1 MKPGILLL
9 LMITG
14 LFCSAGTARID
25 LISGDA
31 GLRVVSTAPGVSGKN
46 MNWLP
51 PEKAK
56 RMLYFQQRN
65 NSDDWSTMKF
75 AFAAD
80 RDTTVQITLR
90 GPHLTSP
97 QKKRLPAAV
106 FYDELRIDG
115 KPAPNGGFE
124 PGSTAG
130 RRWKHLVADRGLAAA
145 GNGVLQVTHDDAET
159 FPLRVKAGKPV
170 QIEVLHRD
178 AGLRE
183 PGPDVTPLP
192 LKNVA
197 NRTFA
202 DQTAGD
208 GKGGWTDQGEQSLR
222 GIVPQRSYGGMEFD
236 IPENGNAVVTMDSPH
251 DRTGLRTFTLTPATQ
266 QKHAWL
272 YLLHAAAWVATVPG
286 EKVGTVIVQYTDGSE
301 SSFSVENGRNIS
313 DWWLLSP
320 TPYARPVYL
329 QNREE
334 GRGGFLMTRFPL
346 DAKAVKQVR
355 FDTLGKGI
363 WVIVGASLSSRDV
376 PVQTKQKEC
385 RFTTP
390 RWKRADMR
398 QLDLV
403 AGSALDLSGR
413 KRFSPEKDGAMRID
427 RDGTVT
433 FWTQAG
439 QPVRLIG
446 FNAFPSL
453 YRMKRKDREE
463 IHRTIDRCL
472 EQAKR
477 MGYDYFR
484 TNFLLDRDPFQGAA
498 ADFEFNPDYL
508 DRLDYLVAA
517 CRRYGLYIYGTTAS
531 YQLGRKEWNKPF
543 QQRAVLKNE
552 TLFGVPERRAEWKKL
567 IVKLLTH
574 VNPYTGVAYKDDP
587 AFLCFEFYNEQ
598 EISLQ
603 SLLRAPE
610 SFPAET
616 LAFINAKFIRFLEEK
631 YGTPKKLSAR
641 WGIPVG
647 NFQEVKFHS
656 GKFTGNRAFTG
667 DWQLFC
673 LKNAAEC
680 FDFFHGV
687 MQEIGCDRYVSQY
700 NFLPSIGFSRVR
712 AEKSHIVS
720 MNTYFRHPSKMMSK
734 GSIVRQDSSLS
745 SSGSEY
751 FRKAAACRIAGMP
764 LFVTEYN
771 HCYWNQ
777 YEYEGGILFPAYSAL
792 QNFAGITVHQGPVM
806 AENRPLRLDNFQVAT
821 SPTKRANE
829 FLAMALFR
837 RGDVQSSPHRVE
849 LVYPAEF
856 FRDGNAGAGAVNTSQ
871 STLAFLTGIALRFPE
886 LPAQTENK
894 AALSLLPERSATIHS
909 GAWSSSVESS
919 VSGSL
924 ADSVAKLRTA
934 GILPKSNP
942 TDVAAQS
949 FVSDTGELSL
959 DTRARRL
966 KVITPKTEAVILK
979 PDDANLALRQLT
991 VHAVDTGCAAAVTS
1005 LDDLPLA
1012 KSRHIMFVLN
1022 TNSVSEGLVLSGDR
1036 STLIEPGKNAP
1047 PLMETVRIRVSLRCS
1062 GTGWKLHP
1070 LSLSG
1075 ERRKP
1080 LPVTQRNGRLEFRID
1095 TAALPDGTT
1104 PFFELIQE

>member
-1 MKPGILLL
+1 MKKIFVALLAS
-9 LMITG
+9 TG
-14 LFCSAGTARID
+14 LLCSAGTARID

-46 MNWLP
+46 MSWLP

-65 NSDDWSTMKF
+65 SCDEWSTMKF
-75 AFAAD
+75 SFAAD

-90 GPHLTSP
+90 GPHQLSS

-106 FYDELRIDG
+106 FYDELRING
-115 KPAPNGGFE
+115 EPAPNGGFE
-124 PGSTAG
+124 PGSTTG

-145 GNGVLQVTHDDAET
+145 GNGVLQVTYDDAET
-159 FPLRVKAGKPV
+159 FPLRVRAGKPV

-183 PGPDVTPLP
+183 PGQDVTPLP
-192 LKNVA
+192 LKTVA
-197 NRTFA
+197 NRAFA

-236 IPENGNAVVTMDSPH
+236 IPASGNAVVTMDSPH
-251 DRTGLRTFTLTPATQ
+251 DRTGVKTFTLTPGSEKKYAF
-266 QKHAWL
+266 L
-272 YLLHAAAWVATVPG
+272 YLLHAAAWVASSG
-286 EKVGTVIVQYTDGSE
+286 EKLGSATVQYTDGSE
-301 SSFSVENGRNIS
+301 SRFSVENGRNIC
-313 DWWLLSP
+313 DWWLM
-320 TPYARPVYL
+320 TPLPHARSVYL

-346 DAKAVKQVR
+346 DAKPVKQVR

-376 PVQTKQKEC
+376 SVQTKQKEC
-385 RFTTP
+385 RFTAP

-398 QLDLV
+398 QLDLIE
-403 AGSALDLSGR
+403 GSALDLSGR
-413 KRFSPEKDGAMRID
+413 KRFSPEKDGAMQID
-427 RDGTVT
+427 RNGAIT
-433 FWTQAG
+433 FRTQEG
-439 QPVRLIG
+439 KPVRLIG

-453 YRMKRKDREE
+453 YRMKGASREE

-498 ADFEFNPDYL
+498 ADFEFNPEYL

-517 CRRYGLYIYGTTAS
+517 CRRYRLYIYGTTAS

-543 QQRAVLKNE
+543 QQRAALKNE
-552 TLFGVPERRAEWKKL
+552 TLFGVPARREEWKKL

-574 VNPYTGVAYKDDP
+574 VNPYTGIAYKDDP

-616 LAFINAKFIRFLEEK
+616 LAFINAKFVRFLEKK
-631 YGTPKKLSAR
+631 YGTPKELSKR
-641 WGIPVG
+641 WGMTVR
-647 NFQEVKFHS
+647 NFPEVKFHS

-673 LKNAAEC
+673 MENAAEC
-680 FDFFHGV
+680 LDFFNGV
-687 MQEIGCDRYVSQY
+687 MREIGCDRYISQY

-712 AEKSHIVS
+712 AEKTHLVS
-720 MNTYFRHPSKMMSK
+720 MNTYFRHPSKMMSR
-734 GSIVRQDSSLS
+734 GSVVRQESSLTG
-745 SSGSEY
+745 SGSEY
-751 FRKAAACRIAGMP
+751 FKKAATCRIAGMP

-771 HCYWNQ
+771 HCYWNR
-777 YEYEGGILFPAYSAL
+777 YEYEGGIFFAAYSAL
-792 QNFAGITVHQGPVM
+792 QSFAGITVHQSPVM
-806 AENRPLRLDNFQVAT
+806 EENRPLRLENFRVAT

-829 FLAMALFR
+829 FLAMSLFR
-837 RGDVQSSPHRVE
+837 RSDVQSSPHRVE
-849 LVYPAEF
+849 LLFPAEF
-856 FRDGNAGAGAVNTSQ
+856 LEDGNAGAGAVNTSQ
-871 STLAFLTGIALRFPE
+871 AALAFLTGITLRFPE
-886 LPAQTENK
+886 LPAKAENGPE
-894 AALSLLPERSATIHS
+894 LSFLPEQSATIHS
-909 GAWSSSVESS
+909 GAWSSSVEGS
-919 VSGSL
+919 VFGNL

-934 GILPKSNP
+934 GILPKNNP
-942 TDVAAQS
+942 TDADAQC

-979 PDDANLALRQLT
+979 PDDTNIALRRLT
-991 VHAVDTGCAAAVTS
+991 VHSVDTGCAAAVTS

-1012 KSRHIMFVLN
+1012 ESRHMMFVLN

-1047 PLMETVRIRVSLRCS
+1047 PLMETARIRVSLRCDGKS
-1062 GTGWKLHP
+1062 WKLYP

-1080 LPVTQRNGRLEFRID
+1080 LPVTQQNNLLEFRID
-1095 TAALPDGTT
+1095 TGSLPDGVT

>member
-1 MKPGILLL
+1 MKKILSALL
-9 LMITG
+9 AATG

-25 LISGDA
+25 LISGNA

-65 NSDDWSTMKF
+65 SCDEWSTMKF
-75 AFAAD
+75 SFAAD

-90 GPHLTSP
+90 GPHQLSS

-106 FYDELRIDG
+106 FYDELRING
-115 KPAPNGGFE
+115 EPAPNGGFE
-124 PGSTAG
+124 PGSTTG

-145 GNGVLQVTHDDAET
+145 GNGVLQVTYDDAET
-159 FPLRVKAGKPV
+159 FPLRVRAGKPV

-183 PGPDVTPLP
+183 PGQDVTPLP
-192 LKNVA
+192 LKTVA
-197 NRTFA
+197 NRAFA

-236 IPENGNAVVTMDSPH
+236 IPASGNAVVTMDSPH
-251 DRTGLRTFTLTPATQ
+251 DRTGVKTFTLTPGSEKKYAF
-266 QKHAWL
+266 L
-272 YLLHAAAWVATVPG
+272 YLLHAAAWVASSG
-286 EKVGTVIVQYTDGSE
+286 EKLGSATVQYTDGSE
-301 SSFSVENGRNIS
+301 SRFSVENGRNIC
-313 DWWLLSP
+313 DWWLM
-320 TPYARPVYL
+320 TPLPHARSVYL

-376 PVQTKQKEC
+376 SVQTKQKEC
-385 RFTTP
+385 RFTAP

-398 QLDLV
+398 QLDLIE
-403 AGSALDLSGR
+403 GSALDLSGR
-413 KRFSPEKDGAMRID
+413 KRFSSEKDGALLIG
-427 RDGTVT
+427 RDGAVT
-433 FWTQAG
+433 FRTQEG
-439 QPVRLIG
+439 KPVRLIG

-453 YRMKRKDREE
+453 YRMKGASREE

-531 YQLGRKEWNKPF
+531 YQLGRKEWNRPF
-543 QQRAVLKNE
+543 QQRAELKTE
-552 TLFGVPERRAEWKKL
+552 TLFGVPARRAEWKTL

-574 VNPYTGVAYKDDP
+574 VNPYTGIAYKDDP

-616 LAFINAKFIRFLEEK
+616 LAFINAKFVRFLEKK
-631 YGTPKKLSAR
+631 YGTAKELSKR
-641 WGIPVG
+641 WGMTVR
-647 NFQEVKFHS
+647 NFPEVKFHS

-673 LKNAAEC
+673 MENAAEC
-680 FDFFHGV
+680 LDFFNGV
-687 MQEIGCDRYVSQY
+687 MREIGCDRYISQY

-712 AEKSHIVS
+712 AEKTHLVS
-720 MNTYFRHPSKMMSK
+720 MNTYFRHPSKMMSR
-734 GSIVRQDSSLS
+734 GSVVRQESSLTG
-745 SSGSEY
+745 SGSEY
-751 FRKAAACRIAGMP
+751 FKKAATCRIAGMP

-771 HCYWNQ
+771 HCYWNR
-777 YEYEGGILFPAYSAL
+777 YEYEGGIFFAAYSAL
-792 QNFAGITVHQGPVM
+792 QSFAGITVHQSPVM
-806 AENRPLRLDNFQVAT
+806 EENRPLRLENFRVAT

-829 FLAMALFR
+829 FLAMSLFR

-849 LVYPAEF
+849 LLFPAEF
-856 FRDGNAGAGAVNTSQ
+856 LEDGNAGAGAVNTSQ
-871 STLAFLTGIALRFPE
+871 AALAFLTGITLRFPE
-886 LPAQTENK
+886 LPAKAENGPE
-894 AALSLLPERSATIHS
+894 LSFLPEQSATIHS
-909 GAWSSSVESS
+909 GAWSSSVEGS
-919 VSGSL
+919 VFGNL

-934 GILPKSNP
+934 GILPKNNP
-942 TDVAAQS
+942 TDADAQC
-949 FVSDTGELSL
+949 FVSDTGELSF

-1012 KSRHIMFVLN
+1012 ESRHMMFVLN

-1047 PLMETVRIRVSLRCS
+1047 PLMETARIRVSLRCDGKS
-1062 GTGWKLHP
+1062 WKLYP

-1080 LPVTQRNGRLEFRID
+1080 LPVTQQNNLLEFRID
-1095 TAALPDGTT
+1095 TGSLPDGVT

>member
-1 MKPGILLL
+1 MKKIFVALLAS
-9 LMITG
+9 TG
-14 LFCSAGTARID
+14 LLCSAGTARID

-46 MNWLP
+46 MSWLP

-65 NSDDWSTMKF
+65 SSDDWSTMKF
-75 AFAAD
+75 SFVAD
-80 RDTTVQITLR
+80 RDTTVRITLR
-90 GPHLTSP
+90 GPYQLSP
-97 QKKRLPAAV
+97 QKKPLPAAV

-124 PGSTAG
+124 PGSTTG

-145 GNGVLQVTHDDAET
+145 GNGVLQVTYDDAET
-159 FPLRVKAGKPV
+159 FPLRVRAGKPV

-183 PGPDVTPLP
+183 PGQDVTPLP
-192 LKNVA
+192 LKTVA
-197 NRTFA
+197 NRAFA

-236 IPENGNAVVTMDSPH
+236 IPASGNAVVTMDSPH
-251 DRTGLRTFTLTPATQ
+251 DRTGVKTFTLTPGSEKKYAF
-266 QKHAWL
+266 L
-272 YLLHAAAWVATVPG
+272 YLLHAAAWVASSG
-286 EKVGTVIVQYTDGSE
+286 EKLGSATVQYTDGSE
-301 SSFSVENGRNIS
+301 SRFSVENGRNIC
-313 DWWLLSP
+313 DWWLM
-320 TPYARPVYL
+320 TPLPHARSVYL

-346 DAKAVKQVR
+346 DAKPVKQVR

-376 PVQTKQKEC
+376 SVQTKQKEC
-385 RFTTP
+385 RFTAP

-398 QLDLV
+398 QLDLIE
-403 AGSALDLSGR
+403 GSALDLSGR
-413 KRFSPEKDGAMRID
+413 KRFSSEKDGALLIG
-427 RDGTVT
+427 RDGAVT
-433 FWTQAG
+433 FRTQEG
-439 QPVRLIG
+439 KPVRLIG

-453 YRMKRKDREE
+453 YRMKGKDREE

-531 YQLGRKEWNKPF
+531 YQLGRKAWNRPF
-543 QQRAVLKNE
+543 QQRAELRTE
-552 TLFGVPERRAEWKKL
+552 TLFGVPARRAEWKTL

-574 VNPYTGVAYKDDP
+574 VNPYTGIAYKDDP

-616 LAFINAKFIRFLEEK
+616 LAFINAKFVRFLEKK
-631 YGTPKKLSAR
+631 YGTAKELSKR
-641 WGIPVG
+641 WGVTVR
-647 NFQEVKFHS
+647 NFPEVKFHS
-656 GKFTGNRAFTG
+656 GRFTGNRAFTG

-673 LKNAAEC
+673 MENAAEC
-680 FDFFHGV
+680 LDFFNGV
-687 MQEIGCDRYVSQY
+687 MREIGCDRYISQY

-712 AEKSHIVS
+712 AEKTHLVS
-720 MNTYFRHPSKMMSK
+720 MNTYFRHPSKMMSR
-734 GSIVRQDSSLS
+734 GSVVRQESSLTG
-745 SSGSEY
+745 SGSEY
-751 FRKAAACRIAGMP
+751 FKKAATCRIAGMP

-771 HCYWNQ
+771 HCYWNR
-777 YEYEGGILFPAYSAL
+777 YEYEGGIFFAAYSAL
-792 QNFAGITVHQGPVM
+792 QSFAGITVHQSPVM
-806 AENRPLRLDNFQVAT
+806 EENRPLRLENFRVAT

-829 FLAMALFR
+829 FLAMSLFR

-849 LVYPAEF
+849 LLFPAEF
-856 FRDGNAGAGAVNTSQ
+856 LEDGNAGAGAVNTTQ
-871 STLAFLTGIALRFPE
+871 AALAFLTGITLRFPE
-886 LPAQTENK
+886 LPAKAENRPE
-894 AALSLLPERSATIHS
+894 LSFLPEQSATIHS
-909 GAWSSSVESS
+909 GAWSSSVEGS
-919 VSGSL
+919 VFGNL

-934 GILPKSNP
+934 GILPKNNP
-942 TDVAAQS
+942 TDADAQC

-979 PDDANLALRQLT
+979 PDDTNIALRRLT
-991 VHAVDTGCAAAVTS
+991 VHSVDTGCAAAVTS

-1012 KSRHIMFVLN
+1012 ESRHMMFVLN

-1047 PLMETVRIRVSLRCS
+1047 PLMETARIRVSLRCDGKS
-1062 GTGWKLHP
+1062 WKLYP

-1080 LPVTQRNGRLEFRID
+1080 LPVTQQTDGIAFRLD
-1095 TAALPDGTT
+1095 TALLPDGTT
-1104 PFFELIQE
+1104 PFFELKGE

>member
-1 MKPGILLL
+1 MKKIFVALLAS
-9 LMITG
+9 TG
-14 LFCSAGTARID
+14 LLCSAGTARID
-25 LISGDA
+25 LISGNA
-31 GLRVVSTAPGVSGKN
+31 GLRVVSTAAGVSGKN

-65 NSDDWSTMKF
+65 SCDEWSTMKF
-75 AFAAD
+75 SFAAD
-80 RDTTVQITLR
+80 RDTTVRITLR
-90 GPHLTSP
+90 GPYLVTP

-124 PGSTAG
+124 PGENAG
-130 RRWKHLVADRGLAAA
+130 RRWNHLISDRGLAAS
-145 GNGVLQVTHDDAET
+145 GNGVLRVTHDDPES
-159 FPLRVKAGKPV
+159 FSLRVKAGKPV

-178 AGLRE
+178 AGLLE

-192 LKNVA
+192 LARWA
-197 NRTFA
+197 NRAFA

-236 IPENGNAVVTMDSPH
+236 IPASGNAVVTMDSPH
-251 DRTGLRTFTLTPATQ
+251 DRTGVKTFTLTPGSEKKYAF
-266 QKHAWL
+266 L
-272 YLLHAAAWVATVPG
+272 YLLHAAAWVASSG
-286 EKVGTVIVQYTDGSE
+286 EKLGSATVQYTDGSE
-301 SSFSVENGRNIS
+301 SRFSVENGRNIC
-313 DWWLLSP
+313 DWWLMTALP
-320 TPYARPVYL
+320 NARSVYL

-346 DAKAVKQVR
+346 DAKPVKQVR

-376 PVQTKQKEC
+376 SVQTKQKEC
-385 RFTTP
+385 RFTAP

-398 QLDLV
+398 QLDLIE
-403 AGSALDLSGR
+403 GSALDLSGR
-413 KRFSPEKDGAMRID
+413 KRFSPEKDGAMQID
-427 RDGTVT
+427 RNGAIT
-433 FWTQAG
+433 FRTQEG
-439 QPVRLIG
+439 KPVRLIG

-453 YRMKRKDREE
+453 YRMKGKDREE

-531 YQLGRKEWNKPF
+531 YQLGRKAWNRPF
-543 QQRAVLKNE
+543 QQRAALKNE
-552 TLFGVPERRAEWKKL
+552 TLFGVPARREEWKKL

-574 VNPYTGVAYKDDP
+574 VNPYTGIAYKDDP

-598 EISLQ
+598 ELHLQ
-603 SLLRAPE
+603 DLLRSPE
-610 SFPAET
+610 KYPAKT
-616 LAFINAKFIRFLEEK
+616 LAFINDGFITFLRKK
-631 YGTPKKLSAR
+631 YKTPEKLSAQWKTTIR
-641 WGIPVG
+641 
-647 NFQEVKFHS
+647 NFSDVKFYS
-656 GKFTGNRAFTG
+656 RRNPGTFTG
-667 DWQLFC
+667 DWHLFC
-673 LKNAAEC
+673 MQSAAEC
-680 FDFFHGV
+680 LDFFNSV
-687 MQEIGCDRYVSQY
+687 MREIGCDRYISQY
-700 NFLPSIGFSRVR
+700 NCVPSLYLSRIR
-712 AEKSHIVS
+712 AEKTHIVS
-720 MNTYFRHPSKMMSK
+720 MNTYFRHPSKMMTK

-751 FRKAAACRIAGMP
+751 FKKAAACRIAGMP

-771 HCYWNQ
+771 HCYWNR
-777 YEYEGGILFPAYSAL
+777 YEYEGGIFFAAYSAL
-792 QNFAGITVHQGPVM
+792 QSFAGITVHQSPVM
-806 AENRPLRLDNFQVAT
+806 EENRPLRLENFRVAT

-849 LVYPAEF
+849 LLFPAEF
-856 FRDGNAGAGAVNTSQ
+856 LEDGNAGAGAVNTTQ

-886 LPAQTENK
+886 LPAKAENGPE
-894 AALSLLPERSATIHS
+894 LSFLPEQSATIHS
-909 GAWSSSVESS
+909 GAWSSSVEGS
-919 VSGSL
+919 VFGNL

-934 GILPKSNP
+934 GILPKNNP
-942 TDVAAQS
+942 TDADAQC

-979 PDDANLALRQLT
+979 PDDTNIALRRLT
-991 VHAVDTGCAAAVTS
+991 VHSVDTGCAAAVTS

-1012 KSRHIMFVLN
+1012 ESRHMMFVLN

-1047 PLMETVRIRVSLRCS
+1047 PLMETARIRVSLRCDGKS
-1062 GTGWKLHP
+1062 WKLYP

-1080 LPVTQRNGRLEFRID
+1080 LPVTQQTDGIAFRLD
-1095 TAALPDGTT
+1095 TALLPDGTT
-1104 PFFELIQE
+1104 PFFELKGE

>member
-1 MKPGILLL
+1 MKPGIFLF

-14 LFCSAGTARID
+14 LVCTAGTARID

-46 MNWLP
+46 MTWLP

-65 NSDDWSTMKF
+65 TGDDWSTMKF

-90 GPHLTSP
+90 GPYQVTP

-124 PGSTAG
+124 PGDHSG
-130 RRWKHLVADRGLAAA
+130 RRWNHLVADRGLAAA

-159 FPLRVKAGKPV
+159 FFLRVKAGKPV

-178 AGLRE
+178 AGLLE
-183 PGPDVTPLP
+183 PGPDVTTLP
-192 LKNVA
+192 LKTVA

-208 GKGGWTDQGEQSLR
+208 GKGGWTDQGEQSMR

-236 IPENGNAVVTMDSPH
+236 IPKSGNAVVTMDSPH
-251 DRTGLRTFTLTPATQ
+251 DRTGVRSFTLKPGNRK
-266 QKHAWL
+266 KHAFL

-286 EKVGTVIVQYTDGSE
+286 EKLGTVTVRYTDGSE
-301 SSFSVENGRNIS
+301 SSFSVENGRNIC
-313 DWWLLSP
+313 DWWLISP
-320 TPYARPVYL
+320 APYARPVYL
-329 QNREE
+329 LNREE
-334 GRGGFLMTRFPL
+334 GRGGFLLTRFPL
-346 DAKAVKQVR
+346 AAKEVNQVR

-376 PVQTKQKEC
+376 PVQAKQKEL
-385 RFTTP
+385 RFTAP
-390 RWKRADMR
+390 RWKQADMR

-413 KRFSPEKDGAMRID
+413 QRFSPDKDGAMQID
-427 RDGTVT
+427 GNGNVT
-433 FWTQAG
+433 FRTREG
-439 QPVRLIG
+439 KPVRLIG

-453 YRMKRKDREE
+453 YRMKGKNREE
-463 IHRTIDRCL
+463 VHRTIDRCL

-484 TNFLLDRDPFQGAA
+484 TNFLFDRDPFQGAA
-498 ADFEFNPDYL
+498 ADFEFNPEYL
-508 DRLDYLVAA
+508 DRFDYLVAA
-517 CRRYGLYIYGTTAS
+517 SRRYGLYIYGTTAS
-531 YQLGRKEWNKPF
+531 YQLGRKEWNTPF
-543 QQRAVLKNE
+543 QQRTVLKNE

-574 VNPYTGVAYKDDP
+574 VNPYTGIAYKDDP

-598 EISLQ
+598 ELHLQ
-603 SLLRAPE
+603 DLLRSPE
-610 SFPAET
+610 KYPAKT
-616 LAFINAKFIRFLEEK
+616 LAFINDGFVTFLRKK
-631 YGTPKKLSAR
+631 YKTPEKLSAQWKTTIR
-641 WGIPVG
+641 
-647 NFQEVKFHS
+647 NFSDVKFYS
-656 GKFTGNRAFTG
+656 RRNPGTFTG
-667 DWQLFC
+667 DWHLFC
-673 LKNAAEC
+673 MQSAAEC
-680 FDFFHGV
+680 LDFFNSV
-687 MQEIGCDRYVSQY
+687 MREIGCDRYISQY
-700 NFLPSIGFSRVR
+700 NCVPSLYLSRIR
-712 AEKSHIVS
+712 AEKTHIVS
-720 MNTYFRHPSKMMSK
+720 MNTYFRHPSKMMTK

-745 SSGSEY
+745 SSGGDY

-777 YEYEGGILFPAYSAL
+777 YEYEGGLLFPAYSAL
-792 QNFAGITVHQGPVM
+792 QNFAGITIHQTPVM
-806 AENRPLRLDNFQVAT
+806 EENRPMRLDNFRVAT

-856 FRDGNAGAGAVNTSQ
+856 FQDGNAGAGAVNTSQ

-886 LPAQTENK
+886 FPVRPENRAQ
-894 AALSLLPERSATIHS
+894 LSLLPEQSAAIRS

-919 VSGSL
+919 GPGSL
-924 ADSVAKLRTA
+924 ADSVKKLRST
-934 GILPKSNP
+934 GILSVSNP
-942 TDVAAQS
+942 TDAATQN
-949 FVSDTGELSL
+949 FVSDTGELTL
-959 DTRARRL
+959 DTKARRL
-966 KVITPKTEAVILK
+966 NIITPKTEAVVLK
-979 PDDANLALRQLT
+979 PDDNNITLRQLT
-991 VHAVDTGCAAAVTS
+991 VSTVDTGCAAAVTS
-1005 LDDLPLA
+1005 LDNLPLA
-1012 KSRHIMFVLN
+1012 TSRHLMFVLN
-1022 TNSVSEGLVLSGDR
+1022 TNSVSDGLVLSGDR
-1036 STLIEPGKNAP
+1036 NVLIDPGKNVP
-1047 PLMETVRIRVSLRCS
+1047 PLMETARIRVSLQCS
-1062 GTGWKLHP
+1062 GAGWKLYP

-1080 LPVTQRNGRLEFRID
+1080 LPVTRRNNLLEFRID
-1095 TAALPDGTT
+1095 TGSLPDGVT

>member
-1 MKPGILLL
+1 MKKIFVALLAS
-9 LMITG
+9 TG
-14 LFCSAGTARID
+14 LLCSAGTARID
-25 LISGDA
+25 LISGNA
-31 GLRVVSTAPGVSGKN
+31 GLRVVSTAAGVSGKN

-65 NSDDWSTMKF
+65 SCDEWSTMKF
-75 AFAAD
+75 SFAAD
-80 RDTTVQITLR
+80 RDTTVRITLR
-90 GPHLTSP
+90 GPYLVTP

-124 PGSTAG
+124 PGSTTG

-145 GNGVLQVTHDDAET
+145 GNGVLQVTYDDAET
-159 FPLRVKAGKPV
+159 FPLRVRAGKPV

-183 PGPDVTPLP
+183 PGQDVTPLP
-192 LKNVA
+192 LKTVA
-197 NRTFA
+197 NRAFA

-236 IPENGNAVVTMDSPH
+236 IPKSGNAVVTMDSPH
-251 DRTGLRTFTLTPATQ
+251 DRTGVKTFTLTPGSEKKYAF
-266 QKHAWL
+266 L
-272 YLLHAAAWVATVPG
+272 YLLHAAAWVASSG
-286 EKVGTVIVQYTDGSE
+286 EKLGSATVQYTDGSE
-301 SSFSVENGRNIS
+301 SRFSVENGRNIC
-313 DWWLLSP
+313 DWWLM
-320 TPYARPVYL
+320 TPLPHARSVYL

-346 DAKAVKQVR
+346 DAKPVKQVR

-376 PVQTKQKEC
+376 SVQTKQKEC
-385 RFTTP
+385 RFTAP
-390 RWKRADMR
+390 RWKRADMQ

-403 AGSALDLSGR
+403 EGSALDLSGR
-413 KRFSPEKDGAMRID
+413 KRFSPEKDGAMQID
-427 RDGTVT
+427 RNGAIT
-433 FWTQAG
+433 FRTQEG
-439 QPVRLIG
+439 KPVRLIG

-453 YRMKRKDREE
+453 YRMKGASREE

-531 YQLGRKEWNKPF
+531 YQLGRKEWNRPF
-543 QQRAVLKNE
+543 QQRAELKTE
-552 TLFGVPERRAEWKKL
+552 TLFGVPARRAEWKTL

-574 VNPYTGVAYKDDP
+574 VNPYTGIAYKDDP

-610 SFPAET
+610 SFPAST
-616 LAFINAKFIRFLEEK
+616 LSFINAKFIRFLEEK
-631 YGTPKKLSAR
+631 YKTPQQLSRCWGT
-641 WGIPVG
+641 PVG
-647 NFQEVKFHS
+647 NFSEVTFHS
-656 GKFTGNRAFTG
+656 GKFIGNRAFAG

-673 LKNAAEC
+673 MENAAGC
-680 FDFFHGV
+680 LDFFNDV
-687 MQEIGCDRYVSQY
+687 MREIGCNRYVSQY
-700 NFLPSIGFSRVR
+700 NFLPAIAFSRVR
-712 AEKSHIVS
+712 AEKTHIVS
-720 MNTYFRHPSKMMSK
+720 MNTYFRHPSKMMSR
-734 GSIVRQDSSLS
+734 GSVVRQESSLTG
-745 SSGSEY
+745 SGSEY
-751 FRKAAACRIAGMP
+751 FKKAATCRIAGMP

-771 HCYWNQ
+771 HCYWNR
-777 YEYEGGILFPAYSAL
+777 YEYEGGIFFAAYSAL
-792 QNFAGITVHQGPVM
+792 QSFAGITVHQSPVM
-806 AENRPLRLDNFQVAT
+806 EENRPLRLENFRVAT

-829 FLAMALFR
+829 FLAMSLFR

-849 LVYPAEF
+849 LLFPAEF
-856 FRDGNAGAGAVNTSQ
+856 LEDGNAGAGAVNTTQ
-871 STLAFLTGIALRFPE
+871 AALAFLTGITLRFPE
-886 LPAQTENK
+886 LPAKAENRPE
-894 AALSLLPERSATIHS
+894 LSFLPEQSATIHS
-909 GAWSSSVESS
+909 GAWSSSVEGS
-919 VSGSL
+919 VFGNL

-934 GILPKSNP
+934 GILPKNNP
-942 TDVAAQS
+942 TDADAQC

-979 PDDANLALRQLT
+979 PDDTNIALRRLT
-991 VHAVDTGCAAAVTS
+991 VHSVDTGCAAAVTS

-1012 KSRHIMFVLN
+1012 ESRHMMFVLN

-1047 PLMETVRIRVSLRCS
+1047 PLMETARIRVSLRCDGKS
-1062 GTGWKLHP
+1062 WKLYP

-1080 LPVTQRNGRLEFRID
+1080 LPVTQQTDGIAFRLD
-1095 TAALPDGTT
+1095 TALLPDGTT
-1104 PFFELIQE
+1104 PFFELKGE

>member
-1 MKPGILLL
+1 MKKILSALL
-9 LMITG
+9 ASTG

-46 MNWLP
+46 MSWLP

-65 NSDDWSTMKF
+65 SCDEWSTMKF
-75 AFAAD
+75 SFAAD

-90 GPHLTSP
+90 GPHQLSS

-106 FYDELRIDG
+106 FYDELRING
-115 KPAPNGGFE
+115 EPAPNGGFE
-124 PGSTAG
+124 PGSTTG

-145 GNGVLQVTHDDAET
+145 GNGVLQVTYDDAET
-159 FPLRVKAGKPV
+159 FPLRVRAGKPV

-183 PGPDVTPLP
+183 PGQDVTPLP
-192 LKNVA
+192 LKTVA
-197 NRTFA
+197 NRAFA

-236 IPENGNAVVTMDSPH
+236 IPKSGNAVVTMDSPH
-251 DRTGLRTFTLTPATQ
+251 DRTGVKTFTLTPGSEKKYAF
-266 QKHAWL
+266 L
-272 YLLHAAAWVATVPG
+272 YLLHAAAWVASSG
-286 EKVGTVIVQYTDGSE
+286 EKLGSATVQYTDGSE
-301 SSFSVENGRNIS
+301 SRFSVENGRNIC
-313 DWWLLSP
+313 DWWLM
-320 TPYARPVYL
+320 TPLPHARSVYL

-346 DAKAVKQVR
+346 DAKPVKQVR

-376 PVQTKQKEC
+376 SVQTKQKEC
-385 RFTTP
+385 RFTAP

-398 QLDLV
+398 QLDLIE
-403 AGSALDLSGR
+403 GSALDLSGR
-413 KRFSPEKDGAMRID
+413 KRFSSEKDGALLIG
-427 RDGTVT
+427 RDGAVT
-433 FWTQAG
+433 FRTQEG
-439 QPVRLIG
+439 KPVRLIG

-453 YRMKRKDREE
+453 YRMKGKDREE

-531 YQLGRKEWNKPF
+531 YQLGRKEWNRPF
-543 QQRAVLKNE
+543 QQRAELKTE
-552 TLFGVPERRAEWKKL
+552 TLFGVPARRAEWKTL

-574 VNPYTGVAYKDDP
+574 VNPYTGIAYKDDP

-616 LAFINAKFIRFLEEK
+616 LAFINAKFVRFLEKK
-631 YGTPKKLSAR
+631 YGTAKELSKR
-641 WGIPVG
+641 WGVTVR
-647 NFQEVKFHS
+647 NFPEVKFHS
-656 GKFTGNRAFTG
+656 GRFTGNRAFTG

-673 LKNAAEC
+673 MENAAEC
-680 FDFFHGV
+680 LDFFNGV
-687 MQEIGCDRYVSQY
+687 MREIGCDRYISQY

-712 AEKSHIVS
+712 AEKTHLVS
-720 MNTYFRHPSKMMSK
+720 MNTYFRHPSKMMSR
-734 GSIVRQDSSLS
+734 GSVVRQESSLTG
-745 SSGSEY
+745 SGSEY
-751 FRKAAACRIAGMP
+751 FKKAATCRIAGMP

-771 HCYWNQ
+771 HCYWNR
-777 YEYEGGILFPAYSAL
+777 YEYEGGIFFAAYSAL
-792 QNFAGITVHQGPVM
+792 QSFAGITVHQSPVM
-806 AENRPLRLDNFQVAT
+806 EENRPLRLENFRVAT

-829 FLAMALFR
+829 FLAMSLFR

-849 LVYPAEF
+849 LLFPAEF
-856 FRDGNAGAGAVNTSQ
+856 LEDGNAGAGAVNTSQ
-871 STLAFLTGIALRFPE
+871 AALAFLTGITLRFPE
-886 LPAQTENK
+886 LPAKAENGPE
-894 AALSLLPERSATIHS
+894 LSFLPEQSATIHS
-909 GAWSSSVESS
+909 GAWSSSVEGS
-919 VSGSL
+919 VFGNL

-934 GILPKSNP
+934 GILPKNNP
-942 TDVAAQS
+942 TDADAQC
-949 FVSDTGELSL
+949 FVSDTGELSF

-1012 KSRHIMFVLN
+1012 ESRHMMFVLN

-1047 PLMETVRIRVSLRCS
+1047 PLMETARIRVSLRCDGKS
-1062 GTGWKLHP
+1062 WKLYP

-1080 LPVTQRNGRLEFRID
+1080 LPVTQQNNLLEFRID
-1095 TAALPDGTT
+1095 TGSLPDGVT

>member
-1 MKPGILLL
+1 MKKIFVALLAS
-9 LMITG
+9 TG

-46 MNWLP
+46 MSWLP

-75 AFAAD
+75 SFAAD

-124 PGSTAG
+124 PGSTTG

-145 GNGVLQVTHDDAET
+145 GNGVLQVTYDDAET
-159 FPLRVKAGKPV
+159 FPLRVRAGKPV

-178 AGLRE
+178 AGLRD
-183 PGPDVTPLP
+183 PGQDVTPLP
-192 LKNVA
+192 LKTVA
-197 NRTFA
+197 NRAFA

-236 IPENGNAVVTMDSPH
+236 IPASGNAVVTMDSPY
-251 DRTGLRTFTLTPATQ
+251 DRTGVKTFTLTPGSEKKYAF
-266 QKHAWL
+266 L
-272 YLLHAAAWVATVPG
+272 YLLHAAAWVASSG
-286 EKVGTVIVQYTDGSE
+286 EKLGSATVQYTDGSE
-301 SSFSVENGRNIS
+301 SRFSVENGRNIC
-313 DWWLLSP
+313 DWWLMTALP
-320 TPYARPVYL
+320 NARSVYL

-346 DAKAVKQVR
+346 DAKPVKQVR

-376 PVQTKQKEC
+376 SVQTKQKEC
-385 RFTTP
+385 RFTAP
-390 RWKRADMR
+390 RWKRADMQ

-403 AGSALDLSGR
+403 EGSALDLSGR
-413 KRFSPEKDGAMRID
+413 KRFSPEKDGAMQID
-427 RDGTVT
+427 RNGAIT
-433 FWTQAG
+433 FRTQEG
-439 QPVRLIG
+439 KPVRLIG

-453 YRMKRKDREE
+453 YRMKGASREE

-498 ADFEFNPDYL
+498 ADFEFNPEYL

-543 QQRAVLKNE
+543 QQRAELKTE
-552 TLFGVPERRAEWKKL
+552 TLFGVPARREEWKKL

-574 VNPYTGVAYKDDP
+574 VNPYTGIAYKDDP

-616 LAFINAKFIRFLEEK
+616 LAFINAKFVRFLEKK
-631 YGTPKKLSAR
+631 YGTPKELSKR
-641 WGIPVG
+641 WGMTVR
-647 NFQEVKFHS
+647 NFPEVKFHS
-656 GKFTGNRAFTG
+656 GRFTGNRAFTG

-673 LKNAAEC
+673 MENAAEC
-680 FDFFHGV
+680 LDFFNGV
-687 MQEIGCDRYVSQY
+687 MREIGCDRYISQY

-712 AEKSHIVS
+712 AEKTHLVS
-720 MNTYFRHPSKMMSK
+720 MNTYFRHPSKMMSR
-734 GSIVRQDSSLS
+734 GSIVRQESSLTG
-745 SSGSEY
+745 SGSEY
-751 FRKAAACRIAGMP
+751 FKKAAACRIAGMP

-771 HCYWNQ
+771 HCYWNR
-777 YEYEGGILFPAYSAL
+777 YEYEGGIFFAAYSAL
-792 QNFAGITVHQGPVM
+792 QSFGGITVHQSPVM
-806 AENRPLRLDNFQVAT
+806 EENRPLRLENFRVAT

-829 FLAMALFR
+829 FLTMSLFR

-849 LVYPAEF
+849 LLFPAEF
-856 FRDGNAGAGAVNTSQ
+856 LEDGNAGAGAVNTSQ
-871 STLAFLTGIALRFPE
+871 AALAFLTGIALRFPE
-886 LPAQTENK
+886 LPAKRENK
-894 AALSLLPERSATIHS
+894 AELSLLPERSATIHS

-924 ADSVAKLRTA
+924 VDSVAKLRSA
-934 GILPKSNP
+934 GILPENNP
-942 TDVAAQS
+942 TDAAAQS

-1005 LDDLPLA
+1005 LDDLPLTE
-1012 KSRHIMFVLN
+1012 SRHIMFVLN

-1036 STLIEPGKNAP
+1036 STLIDPGKNAP
-1047 PLMETVRIRVSLRCS
+1047 PLMETARISVSLRCD
-1062 GTGWKLHP
+1062 GKGWKLYP

-1104 PFFELIQE
+1104 PFFELAAE